1 MWRGPVV
8 YRPRP
13 GCGMHRR
20 HHHHQGRYFPDP
32 EVLHQPPQCKYL
44 SRQQSHIQMAV
55 AAYASLVSLTDVL
68 DNVQH
73 PSRRHRLHLDKEQI
87 QSLHQKVLFLQ
98 HFLELHSQRISPELE
113 DLARQLAVVA
123 DEADDVID
131 FHVVNQ
137 LLQRSQD
144 KTHHVAALSSFR
156 QDIDKI
162 IKKIDSITEKLVMVK
177 EEGVDIQEQPPIV
190 SASMGS
196 TAPSSSDKNT
206 MVGFDERLLQVVD
219 ELTRDES
226 DLRILPIVGMGGIG
240 KTTLAQNVFDHPY
253 IINRFDIRI
262 WFTISQQ
269 YSVRDV
275 LLKYLINA
283 KKLKASAADELD
295 LAKLGESFHKLLFGE
310 RYLIVLDDLWSIKA
324 WEDFKMSFPDNTNG
338 SRILVTTRLLD
349 VARPLGFDNHYFTVN
364 FLDNDKSW
372 DLLCEKAF
380 ARKSCP
386 YPELEE
392 IGRNIARCCRGL
404 PLAIVVI
411 GGLLAKSNNTREYWK
426 FVAKNV
432 TSFVNSGDDDYCLKI
447 LSLSYNSLPMY
458 LKPCFLYMRV
468 FPEDERIEASNLI
481 KSWIGEGFL
490 KPVGGKSVKE
500 AAKEY
505 LKDLADRNLILIR
518 KWTDTGKIKR
528 CSVHDILRELCFR
541 ESERERFICI
551 PRAQKIPFSVSN
563 DGDVCFLCS
572 HKQYRQ
578 NKIHLQEVL
587 IGLQSTKVASPSV
600 CEACNNMYQNLN
612 KFRWVKVFESVHDE
626 SDVTFPLHTKLRYLK
641 VEGYDRSEKNQ
652 KRILPGTISLLWNLQ
667 ILDLG
672 YSKALWLSEVWEM
685 PKLRRLSINSSLPD
699 VLEGQD
705 STILENLSTLR
716 SSRCFRCSEEV
727 VKRIPNLKKLHV
739 IWPLSLDKLA
749 LFNKL
754 ESFSLRYNYCRL
766 EDIGFPTSLKKL
778 SLSRCIFPWEKMT
791 IIGSSLPNLEVLKL
805 DDAFK
810 GPEWSPI
817 EGGFLGL
824 KVLSITNHNLEQ
836 WGAEDIH
843 FPNLHGLYLEEMY
856 ELKEIPL
863 SIGDIYTLQSI
874 HLDRCSEFAKNSAV
888 EIVKDQKEKGN
899 ESLKVYVD
907 GKQVGEEQ
915 VFSDSDLSLLD
926 SDEEQMLKFP
936 YSH

>member
-1 MWRGPVV
+1 
-8 YRPRP
+8 
-13 GCGMHRR
+13 
-20 HHHHQGRYFPDP
+20 
-32 EVLHQPPQCKYL
+32 
-44 SRQQSHIQMAV
+44 MAV
-55 AAYASLVSLTDVL
+55 AAYASLVSLSDVL

-87 QSLHQKVLFLQ
+87 GGLQQKVQFLQ
-98 HFLELHSQRISPELE
+98 DFLELHSQRISPEME
-113 DLARQLAVVA
+113 DLGRQLAVVA
-123 DEADDVID
+123 DEADDIID

-137 LLQRSQD
+137 LCERSQD
-144 KTHHVAALSSFR
+144 KTHHMAALSSFR
-156 QDIDKI
+156 QDIEKI
-162 IKKIDSITEKLVMVK
+162 IKRIDSITEKLMMVK
-177 EEGVDIQEQPPIV
+177 EERVDIQEQQPIV
-190 SASMGS
+190 SGNMGS
-196 TAPSSSDKNT
+196 TTPSSSDKNT

-253 IINRFDIRI
+253 IINRFDMRI

-269 YSVRDV
+269 YSVREI
-275 LLKYLINA
+275 LLKYLING
-283 KKLKASAADELD
+283 KKIKASAADELD
-295 LAKLGESFHKLLFGE
+295 LAKLGECFHKLLFGE

-324 WEDFKMSFPDNTNG
+324 WEDFKMSFPNNSNG

-364 FLDNDKSW
+364 FLDKDKSW
-372 DLLCEKAF
+372 DLLSEKAF
-380 ARKSCP
+380 AQKSCP
-386 YPELEE
+386 YPELEK

-411 GGLLAKSNNTREYWK
+411 GGLLAKSKDKQEYWE

-447 LSLSYNSLPMY
+447 LSLSYNSLPIH

-468 FPEDERIEASNLI
+468 FPEDDRIEASKLI
-481 KSWIGEGFL
+481 KLWISEGFL

-518 KWTDTGKIKR
+518 KWTDTGKIKT
-528 CSVHDILRELCFR
+528 CGVHDILRELCFR
-541 ESERERFICI
+541 ESEREHLIRI
-551 PRAQKIPFSVSN
+551 PKAQKIPFTVLN

-572 HKQYRQ
+572 HKQDRQ
-578 NKIHLQEVL
+578 NRIHLQEVL
-587 IGLQSTKVASPSV
+587 IGLQSTTVASPSV

-612 KFRWVKVFESVHDE
+612 KFRWVKVFKSVHDE
-626 SDVTFPLHTKLRYLK
+626 SDVTSPLHTKLRYLK
-641 VEGYDRSEKNQ
+641 VKGYNRIEKNQ
-652 KRILPGTISLLWNLQ
+652 KHIVPGTISLLWNLQ

-672 YSKALWLSEVWEM
+672 HSKTVSLSEVWEM

-699 VLEGQD
+699 LLEGQD
-705 STILENLSTLR
+705 STILENLSTLS
-716 SSRCFRCSEEV
+716 SSRGFSCSEEI
-727 VKRIPNLKKLHV
+727 VKRIPNLKKLYV
-739 IWPLSLDKLA
+739 VWPVSLDKLA

-754 ESFSLRYNYCRL
+754 ESFSLKYNFCRL
-766 EDIGFPTSLKKL
+766 EDIDFPTSLKKL
-778 SLSRCIFPWEKMT
+778 SLSRCLFPWEKMT

-805 DDAFK
+805 NNAFK
-810 GPEWSPI
+810 GREWNPV
-817 EGGFLGL
+817 EGEFLRL
-824 KVLSITNHNLEQ
+824 KVLSIKNHDLEQ

-843 FPNLHGLYLEEMY
+843 FPNLHGLYLEEMF

-863 SIGDIYTLQSI
+863 SIGDIYTLHSI
-874 HLDRCSEFAKNSAV
+874 HFQICGEFAMNSAL

-899 ESLKVYVD
+899 ESLQVYVN
-907 GKQVGEEQ
+907 GKQVDEER
-915 VFSDSDLSLLD
+915 VFSDSDLSFVD
-926 SDEEQMLKFP
+926 SDEEQ
-936 YSH
+936 S